1 MSEWINSLEK
11 PWNIIAWIGV
21 AIAIM
26 LLIWGATGINKYAFT
41 RIKKK
46 QKGMHL
52 AFFERFSSLIIVV
65 AILLISVSA
74 FNGFDSVWHTM
85 LGGTAIISAVVAFV
99 AQDIIKDILAGLMIS
114 IHKPFEIG
122 DRIVLENGTA
132 GIVEDLTMRHV
143 VLDGFDTIKYV
154 IPNSKMN
161 NQQVTN
167 FGHHRDLQS
176 AEFEFRVALHSDV
189 GLVKK
194 VIDDTVRKSKY
205 TSPGLPEDGNTVYA
219 PAYFVRFAS
228 SALVLT
234 VLVYF
239 EKKYPPEKVID
250 EINTSVFTALRENG
264 IEIPYEY
271 INVLS
276 PQDAAKNKK

>member
-11 PWNIIAWIGV
+11 PWNVIAWIGV
-21 AIAIM
+21 VIAIM
-26 LLIWGATGINKYAFT
+26 LLIWGATGLNKYTFN
-41 RIKKK
+41 RIKRK

-52 AFFERFSSLIIVV
+52 AFFERFSALIIVV
-65 AILLISVSA
+65 SIVLIAVSA
-74 FNGFDSVWHTM
+74 FNGFESVWHTM
-85 LGGTAIISAVVAFV
+85 LGGTAIISAVIAFV

-143 VLDGFDTIKYV
+143 VLQGFDTIKYV
-154 IPNSKMN
+154 IPNSKIN
-161 NQQVTN
+161 TQQVTN
-167 FGHHRDLQS
+167 FGHLREMQS
-176 AEFEFRVALHSDV
+176 AEFEFRIALHSDV
-189 GLVKK
+189 ELAKR
-194 VIDDTVRKSKY
+194 IINETVRKSKY
-205 TSPGLPEDGNTVYA
+205 SSPGLPEGGKTVYA

-228 SALVLT
+228 SALVMT

-250 EINTSVFTALRENG
+250 DINTSVYAALKANG

-271 INVLS
+271 INILS
-276 PQDAAKNKK
+276 PQNPAVNKK

>member
-11 PWNIIAWIGV
+11 PWNVIAWIAV
-21 AIAIM
+21 VIAIM
-26 LLIWGATGINKYAFT
+26 LLIWGATGLNKYTFN
-41 RIKKK
+41 RIKRK

-52 AFFERFSSLIIVV
+52 AFFERFSALIIVV
-65 AILLISVSA
+65 SIVLIAVSA
-74 FNGFDSVWHTM
+74 FNGFESVWHTM

-122 DRIVLENGTA
+122 DRIVLENSTA

-143 VLDGFDTIKYV
+143 VLQGFDTIKYV
-154 IPNSKMN
+154 IPNSKIN
-161 NQQVTN
+161 TQQVTN
-167 FGHHRDLQS
+167 FGHLRDLQS
-176 AEFEFRVALHSDV
+176 AEFEFRIALHSDV
-189 GLVKK
+189 ELAKRI
-194 VIDDTVRKSKY
+194 IDETVRKSRY
-205 TSPGLPEDGNTVYA
+205 SAPGLPEDGKTGYA
-219 PAYFVRFAS
+219 PVYFVKFAS
-228 SALVLT
+228 SALIMT

-250 EINTSVFTALRENG
+250 DINTSVYSALKANG

-271 INVLS
+271 INILS
-276 PQDAAKNKK
+276 PQNPAAKK